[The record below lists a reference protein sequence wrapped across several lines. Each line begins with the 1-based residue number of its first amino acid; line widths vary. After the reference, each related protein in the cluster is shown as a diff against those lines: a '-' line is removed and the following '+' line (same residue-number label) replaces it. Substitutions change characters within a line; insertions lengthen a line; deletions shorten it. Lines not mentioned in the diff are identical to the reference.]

1 VGLHTINERLECRQG
16 RMLTV
21 GMAGRETVFL
31 GSNWEC
37 LRWVRHVEDV
47 SEEVFGRFC
56 GKVLAMVRCHAGLDE
71 SC

>member
-1 VGLHTINERLECRQG
+1 
-16 RMLTV
+16 MLTV

-37 LRWVRHVEDV
+37 LRWVRHFEDV
-47 SEEVFGRFC
+47 SEEVFGRFR
-56 GKVLAMVRCHAGLDE
+56 GKVLAMVRCHARLDE